1 MLLGFVP
8 KIKVK
13 VKVEVM
19 HISTANIWEMLV
31 DKANITIAIEYD
43 VPYARFRYAYCNLTL
58 VDYHVRWWK

>member
-19 HISTANIWEMLV
+19 HLSTANIWEMLI

-43 VPYARFRYAYCNLTL
+43 VPYARFRYAY
-58 VDYHVRWWK
+58 